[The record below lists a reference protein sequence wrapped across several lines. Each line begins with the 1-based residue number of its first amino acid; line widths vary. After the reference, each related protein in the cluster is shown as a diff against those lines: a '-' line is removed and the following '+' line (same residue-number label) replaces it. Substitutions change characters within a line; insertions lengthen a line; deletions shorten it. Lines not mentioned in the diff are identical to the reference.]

1 VSGRKKTLT
10 CDCGFAVHADNEQDL
25 VARVQRHALDAH
37 GMPISP
43 QQVRQLAAR
52 AEAAKSDRG
61 DRRR

>member
-1 VSGRKKTLT
+1 
-10 CDCGFAVHADNEQDL
+10 VHADNEQDL

-43 QQVRQLAAR
+43 DQVRQLAAR